1 MNRPGIKNV
10 KKRKKDRKQR
20 EKQKFLALGDFLR
33 SSNKVFIEDNSLF
46 LARWFFRQRQTYM
59 MECLR
64 DKIMWLRLKTLRYL
78 SRKEQ
83 ETIIF
88 VKKDFLHKKIQKEK
102 VVFGYLTTKSLRKVV

>member
-46 LARWFFRQRQTYM
+46 LAR
-59 MECLR
+59 
-64 DKIMWLRLKTLRYL
+64 
-78 SRKEQ
+78 
-83 ETIIF
+83 
-88 VKKDFLHKKIQKEK
+88 
-102 VVFGYLTTKSLRKVV
+102 